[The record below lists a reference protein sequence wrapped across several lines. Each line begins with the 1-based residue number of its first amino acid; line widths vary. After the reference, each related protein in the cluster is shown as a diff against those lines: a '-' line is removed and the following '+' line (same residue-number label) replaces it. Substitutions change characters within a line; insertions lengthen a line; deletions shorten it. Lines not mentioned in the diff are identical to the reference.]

1 LPEVDFNKPIENDG
15 LTQLLRWKLKPHPF
29 NRRPSVMQN
38 SPQITA
44 FGIIV
49 DPIPPRNN
57 TIAAITKK
65 TDPILMTGPLRGE
78 NGKFS

>member
-1 LPEVDFNKPIENDG
+1 
-15 LTQLLRWKLKPHPF
+15 
-29 NRRPSVMQN
+29 MQN

-44 FGIIV
+44 FGMIV

-65 TDPILMTGPLRGE
+65 TDPILMIGPLLRE
-78 NGKFS
+78 NGNSS